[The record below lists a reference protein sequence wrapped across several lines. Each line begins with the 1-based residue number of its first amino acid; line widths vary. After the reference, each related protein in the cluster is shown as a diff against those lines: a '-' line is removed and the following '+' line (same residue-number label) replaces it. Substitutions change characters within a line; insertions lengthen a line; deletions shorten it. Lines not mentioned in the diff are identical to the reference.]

1 MEGARDTEDGGV
13 RFVRTVRLPGWGLV
27 VCEPFGP
34 FRYLVDPA
42 SSYMLVLKIKPCMSK
57 HMP

>member
-1 MEGARDTEDGGV
+1 VDCQCFRWDGAETKNW
-13 RFVRTVRLPGWGLV
+13 TLLV
-27 VCEPFGP
+27 SVVFCD
-34 FRYLVDPA
+34 RYLVDPA